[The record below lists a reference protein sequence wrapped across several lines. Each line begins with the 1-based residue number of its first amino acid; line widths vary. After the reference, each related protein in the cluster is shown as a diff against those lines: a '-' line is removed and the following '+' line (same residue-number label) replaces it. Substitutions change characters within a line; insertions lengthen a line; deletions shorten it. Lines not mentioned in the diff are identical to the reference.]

1 MYLIGLVIIAVLNTF
16 LYIDQSKVNKELYVN
31 NRGAFNAV
39 IALMV
44 LVEVL
49 FFSIVYLAV
58 KQLFGS

>member
-39 IALMV
+39 IALMA